1 MRRQVYRR
9 PGASVLDLRGGS
21 EQLTATIPG
30 MRKALLL
37 LLLLAACRP
46 DVPNLDSPG
55 RTIVCLGDSITAGVG
70 SGPGESYPDLLAAR
84 LGTEVINA
92 GVSGETAAGGLARV
106 DQVLAR
112 DPWLVVVEL
121 GGNDLLRRI
130 PPEETEQSLRRILD
144 RLVTARVVPVLV
156 EMDAPFGGR
165 YLEIYERLG
174 DEYHV
179 PVVEDAVG
187 EILRD
192 RSLKSDTIHPNA
204 AGQKVLAEAIA
215 EEIEPLIEARR
226 KAR

>member
-1 MRRQVYRR
+1 MRRA
-9 PGASVLDLRGGS
+9 PLF
-21 EQLTATIPG
+21 
-30 MRKALLL
+30 

-70 SGPGESYPDLLAAR
+70 SGPGEAYPELLAAK
-84 LGTEVINA
+84 LGTQVINA
-92 GVSGETAAGGLARV
+92 GVSGDTAAGGLARV
-106 DQVLAR
+106 DDVLAQ
-112 DPWLVVVEL
+112 DPWLVIVEL
-121 GGNDLLRRI
+121 GGNDVLRQV
-130 PPEETEQSLRRILD
+130 PPEQTERSLRGILD
-144 RLVTARVVPVLV
+144 RLLSARVVPVLV

-165 YLEIYERLG
+165 YREIYERLG

-179 PVVEDAVG
+179 PVVEDAIG

-192 RSLKSDTIHPNA
+192 RLLKSDEIHPNA
-204 AGQKVLAEAIA
+204 RGQQVLAEAVA

>member
-1 MRRQVYRR
+1 MRQIL
-9 PGASVLDLRGGS
+9 P
-21 EQLTATIPG
+21 
-30 MRKALLL
+30 L

-46 DVPNLDSPG
+46 EVPNLDSPG

-70 SGPGESYPDLLAAR
+70 SGPGEAYPDLLAAR

-92 GVSGETAAGGLARV
+92 GISGATAAEGLARV
-106 DQVLAR
+106 DGVLAA

-121 GGNDLLRRI
+121 GGNDVLRQV
-130 PPEETEQSLRRILD
+130 PPEQTERSLRLILD
-144 RLVTARVVPVLV
+144 RLLAARVVPVLV

-165 YLEIYERLG
+165 YREIYARLG
-174 DEYHV
+174 GEYHV
-179 PVVEDAVG
+179 PVVADALG

-204 AGQKVLAEAIA
+204 QGQKVLAAAVA
-215 EEIEPLIEARR
+215 EVIEPLIEARR

>member
-1 MRRQVYRR
+1 MRN
-9 PGASVLDLRGGS
+9 
-21 EQLTATIPG
+21 
-30 MRKALLL
+30 ALPL

-70 SGPGESYPDLLAAR
+70 SGPGEAYPELLAAR
-84 LGTEVINA
+84 LGTEVLNA
-92 GVSGETAAGGLARV
+92 GVSGETAAEGLARV
-106 DQVLAR
+106 DQVLAE

-121 GGNDLLRRI
+121 GGNDLLRRV
-130 PPEETEQSLRRILD
+130 PPEQTEQSLRAILD
-144 RLVTARVVPVLV
+144 RLVAARVVPVLV
-156 EMDAPFGGR
+156 ELDAPFGGR

-192 RSLKSDTIHPNA
+192 RALKSDTIHPNA
-204 AGQKVLAEAIA
+204 QGQKVLAEAIA
-215 EEIEPLIEARR
+215 EEIEPLIKARR
-226 KAR
+226 KA